1 MSSARSAAVIDR
13 RYNGREAGQSSA
25 VCVKLLFVATVHV
38 TPNLQRH
45 VATESA
51 SARGETVAEVLSD
64 YFRQWPALRGYVLQD
79 AGVLRTH
86 MTIFV
91 NGLAIQDRKKLSD
104 PVPADGEVYI
114 MQALSGG

>member
-1 MSSARSAAVIDR
+1 M
-13 RYNGREAGQSSA
+13 
-25 VCVKLLFVATVHV
+25 ATIHV

-51 SARGETVAEVLSD
+51 AVSGGTVAEVLQA
-64 YFRQWPALRGYVLQD
+64 YFPQYPALRGYVLED
-79 AGVLRTH
+79 SGALRRH

-91 NGLAIQDRKKLSD
+91 DGIAIQDRQNLSD
-104 PVPADGEVYI
+104 PVPVDGEVFI

>member
-1 MSSARSAAVIDR
+1 M
-13 RYNGREAGQSSA
+13 
-25 VCVKLLFVATVHV
+25 ATVHV

-51 SARGETVAEVLSD
+51 TASGRTVAEVLQD

-79 AGVLRTH
+79 AGALRTH

-91 NGLAIQDRKKLSD
+91 NGLAIRDRQKLSD
-104 PVPADGEVYI
+104 PVPSDGEVYI

>member
-1 MSSARSAAVIDR
+1 M
-13 RYNGREAGQSSA
+13 
-25 VCVKLLFVATVHV
+25 ATVHV

-45 VATESA
+45 VATESGTA
-51 SARGETVAEVLSD
+51 SGQTVAEVLQD
-64 YFRQWPALRGYVLQD
+64 YFRHWPALRGYVLQD
-79 AGVLRTH
+79 AGALRTH

-91 NGLAIQDRKKLSD
+91 NGLAIQDRKTLSD

>member
-1 MSSARSAAVIDR
+1 M
-13 RYNGREAGQSSA
+13 
-25 VCVKLLFVATVHV
+25 ATVHV

-45 VATESA
+45 IATETASA
-51 SARGETVAEVLSD
+51 SGQTVAEVLQN
-64 YFRQWPALRGYVLQD
+64 YFRQWPGLRGYVLQD
-79 AGVLRTH
+79 AGALRTH

-91 NGLAIQDRKKLSD
+91 NGLAIQDRKNLSD

>member
-1 MSSARSAAVIDR
+1 M
-13 RYNGREAGQSSA
+13 
-25 VCVKLLFVATVHV
+25 ATVHV

-51 SARGETVAEVLSD
+51 SVSGQTVAEVLHD
-64 YFRQWPALRGYVLQD
+64 YFRQWPSLRSYVLQD
-79 AGVLRTH
+79 AGALRTH

-91 NGLAIQDRKKLSD
+91 NGLAIQDRQNLSD

>member
-1 MSSARSAAVIDR
+1 M
-13 RYNGREAGQSSA
+13 
-25 VCVKLLFVATVHV
+25 VATVHV

-51 SARGETVAEVLSD
+51 SVGGRTVAEVLQA
-64 YFRQWPALRGYVLQD
+64 YLPQCPGLRGYVLED
-79 AGVLRTH
+79 TGGLRRH

-91 NGLAIQDRKKLSD
+91 NGTAIQDRQKLSD

>member
-1 MSSARSAAVIDR
+1 VP
-13 RYNGREAGQSSA
+13 
-25 VCVKLLFVATVHV
+25 TVHV

-45 VATESA
+45 VATETA
-51 SARGETVAEVLSD
+51 AVGGGTVAEVLQA
-64 YFRQWPALRGYVLQD
+64 YLPQFPALRGYVLD
-79 AGVLRTH
+79 DRGALRTH

-91 NGLAIQDRKKLSD
+91 DGLAIQDRKNLSD

>member
-1 MSSARSAAVIDR
+1 V
-13 RYNGREAGQSSA
+13 
-25 VCVKLLFVATVHV
+25 VTVHV

-45 VATESA
+45 VATETA
-51 SARGETVAEVLSD
+51 LVHGRTVAEVLQD
-64 YFRQWPALRGYVLQD
+64 YFRQWPDLRGYVLQD
-79 AGVLRTH
+79 AGALRTH

-91 NGLAIQDRKKLSD
+91 NGAAIQDRQNLSD

>member
-1 MSSARSAAVIDR
+1 VAV
-13 RYNGREAGQSSA
+13 
-25 VCVKLLFVATVHV
+25 VHV

-51 SARGETVAEVLSD
+51 SVGGRTVAEVLQA
-64 YFRQWPALRGYVLQD
+64 YLPQFPALRGYVLD
-79 AGVLRTH
+79 DRGALRTH

-91 NGLAIQDRKKLSD
+91 NGTAIQDRKNLSD
-104 PVPADGEVYI
+104 PVPVDGEVYI

>member
-1 MSSARSAAVIDR
+1 MAV
-13 RYNGREAGQSSA
+13 
-25 VCVKLLFVATVHV
+25 VHV

-51 SARGETVAEVLSD
+51 SVGGRTVAEVLQA
-64 YFRQWPALRGYVLQD
+64 YLPQFPALRGYVLD
-79 AGVLRTH
+79 DRGALRTH

-91 NGLAIQDRKKLSD
+91 NGTAIQDRKNLSD
-104 PVPADGEVYI
+104 PVPVDGEVYI